1 MTKQDSRQYSSQ
13 ILDSDSEGKERVL
26 SDFIGLNPTG
36 TLTFEGT
43 FQMNGSNTQVLS
55 PEKQAKE
62 NLKKTQENQF
72 ICENFGNQSDSDFFN
87 LPRKNNLE
95 NQKFSRFFLIV
106 IFFYILLLILSLFHH
121 FK

>member
-1 MTKQDSRQYSSQ
+1 M
-13 ILDSDSEGKERVL
+13 SDTNKNSVNKERVL

-87 LPRKNNLE
+87 SLRKNE
-95 NQKFSRFFLIV
+95 SKKQDFSRFFLIV

>member
-1 MTKQDSRQYSSQ
+1 MSRQDSNQNLNYN
-13 ILDSDSEGKERVL
+13 SEGKERVL

-95 NQKFSRFFLIV
+95 NQKVSRFFLIV

>member
-1 MTKQDSRQYSSQ
+1 MSSNS
-13 ILDSDSEGKERVL
+13 IYNSTNKERIL

-43 FQMNGSNTQVLS
+43 FSMNGPNTQIVS
-55 PEKQAKE
+55 PEKMAKE

-72 ICENFGNQSDSDFFN
+72 ICEGFENMEI
-87 LPRKNNLE
+87 PRKNGLSKE
-95 NQKFSRFFLIV
+95 SRFLF
-106 IFFYILLLILSLFHH
+106 ILLLIYFLILFVSLIHH